1 MTEVTV
7 HACYFP
13 PYLMPSYCE
22 PPSTPEEDKTKG
34 KWVMVTKDMNLRT
47 GIWYLN
53 IYYRRTRRLDV
64 PLITDLRVVPE
75 PVPDTLSSDLEGWT
89 MAKGDL
95 HDGIWPKQPVSRLW
109 YKLSDQ
115 RKRQD
120 IEAEGIITE
129 LDIIYGDAE
138 PFFGFQR
145 VQGGKILDE
154 KAGKWESVDLAYR
167 RGNPGKLAK
176 SFRDQKLI
184 SVAPKAEVPRF
195 HEDGTFKI
203 MQSELTNNRQAKLMT
218 VADLH
223 FSVGSGECRDTDKN
237 PCVGDAET
245 LKWLG
250 EALDAEKPDLVV
262 CPPSSVRA
270 NIRYSLETS

>member
-1 MTEVTV
+1 
-7 HACYFP
+7 
-13 PYLMPSYCE
+13 MPSYCE

-64 PLITDLRVVPE
+64 PLITDLKVVPE
-75 PVPDTLSSDLEGWT
+75 PVPDTLTSDLEGWI

-115 RKRQD
+115 RKRQG

-129 LDIIYGDAE
+129 LDIVYGDAE

-167 RGNPGKLAK
+167 RGNPGKL
-176 SFRDQKLI
+176 SVSMIYLDQQLMP
-184 SVAPKAEVPRF
+184 VAPKAEVPRF

-203 MQSELTNNRQAKLMT
+203 MQGKQT
-218 VADLH
+218 ADQ
-223 FSVGSGECRDTDKN
+223 E
-237 PCVGDAET
+237 
-245 LKWLG
+245 G
-250 EALDAEKPDLVV
+250 EADSSRR
-262 CPPSSVRA
+262 PPLLSR
-270 NIRYSLETS
+270 RW

>member
-1 MTEVTV
+1 
-7 HACYFP
+7 
-13 PYLMPSYCE
+13 MPSYCE
-22 PPSTPEEDKTKG
+22 PPSTREEDKTKG

-75 PVPDTLSSDLEGWT
+75 PVPDTLASDLEGWT

-115 RKRQD
+115 RKRQG

-129 LDIIYGDAE
+129 LDIVYGDAE

-176 SFRDQKLI
+176 SFLDQKLT

-203 MQSELTNNRQAKLMT
+203 MQSEQTNT
-218 VADLH
+218 H
-223 FSVGSGECRDTDKN
+223 I
-237 PCVGDAET
+237 
-245 LKWLG
+245 G
-250 EALDAEKPDLVV
+250 EAD
-262 CPPSSVRA
+262 SSCRSPFLSRVR
-270 NIRYSLETS
+270 RM